1 MTRKIKY
8 WDNFLKGI
16 LNYLSFI
23 ISHNNLGN
31 MNDNYSGNEVFGL
44 HEKKMNKKISGNS
57 YKKKAVKKKNQNINY
72 INEII
77 PQQCISFNYIKK
89 INKTSIGLS
98 GDKSLEEKYNIILA
112 ENDEL
117 KKNYEILKNKYEKLL
132 AQSFDNGNKDN
143 IKGDIINV
151 TQKSVELNSLEN
163 ENKTNSLQEKKMF
176 EKLKQEV

>member
-1 MTRKIKY
+1 M
-8 WDNFLKGI
+8 
-16 LNYLSFI
+16 
-23 ISHNNLGN
+23 
-31 MNDNYSGNEVFGL
+31 
-44 HEKKMNKKISGNS
+44 
-57 YKKKAVKKKNQNINY
+57 
-72 INEII
+72 
-77 PQQCISFNYIKK
+77 
-89 INKTSIGLS
+89 S